1 MKCDVCGMEYAGSHD
16 CPGIAPPLIPEEM
29 APPPEGICPGYYLR
43 MAFNVARLH
52 GSAIRRA
59 SRDPDALFYGAVF
72 GTIAAAIIF
81 LVTALPKM
89 LTREGATA
97 GAVFWGLIL
106 GLLFVCVYSGAV
118 AIIQIGVA
126 HFIARCFLGG
136 EGTFFAV
143 MRPALLGWFVNCL
156 TPIPVVGPTLAAIAW
171 TAILMTVL
179 EEVDRTARLPAFL
192 ISAGINAIFLALLYL
207 VPH

>member
-16 CPGIAPPLIPEEM
+16 CSGVAPPFIPEEM
-29 APPPEGICPGYYLR
+29 APPPDGICPGYYLR
-43 MAFNVARLH
+43 MAFHVACLN
-52 GSAIRRA
+52 GVAIRRT
-59 SRDPDALFYGAVF
+59 SRDPDAVFYGAIF
-72 GTIAAAIIF
+72 STIAAAIIF
-81 LVTALPKM
+81 LATALPRM
-89 LTREGATA
+89 LAREGATV
-97 GAVFWGLIL
+97 GTIFWGLVL
-106 GLLFVCVYSGAV
+106 GLLFVCIYLGAV
-118 AIIQIGVA
+118 ALIQIGVA

-179 EEVDRTARLPAFL
+179 EQVDGTSRLAAFL

-207 VPH
+207 IPH